1 MRQLF
6 SIALILFV
14 ATSCMNQS
22 KTALEPP
29 PRLDPMA
36 NPNWTAEEK
45 AAYEKCLE
53 ESIMQAVAW
62 EVIQQQCSD
71 TVNRRPNPGEAR

>member
-1 MRQLF
+1 MRHLF
-6 SIALILFV
+6 VIALILFV
-14 ATSCMNQS
+14 STGCIDRN
-22 KTALEPP
+22 KTELEPP

-36 NPNWTAEEK
+36 NSNWTAEER

-71 TVNRRPNPGEAR
+71 AVNRRPAPTETK